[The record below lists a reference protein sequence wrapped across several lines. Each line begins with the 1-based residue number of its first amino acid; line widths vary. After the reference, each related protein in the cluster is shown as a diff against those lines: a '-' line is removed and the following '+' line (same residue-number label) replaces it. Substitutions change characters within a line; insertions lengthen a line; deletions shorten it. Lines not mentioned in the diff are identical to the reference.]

1 MLTYI
6 ISAAVAVAAIIID
19 QIVKSVTVAN
29 ITLGDKVDFIPW
41 ILGFSYVQNPGGGFG
56 FMREHPIIL
65 IIVRVVAMA
74 AILAFFIV
82 KKPKD
87 KLLVWAL
94 VLVETGGVGNLIDNI
109 FRDGGKVVDTFDFTL
124 FDRLREVYPDVS
136 LFRYDFPVFNV
147 ADCCVCVGGALLVLY
162 LIISTVKENREKKN
176 EKLEDGNQ
184 NG

>member
-147 ADCCVCVGGALLVLY
+147 AD
-162 LIISTVKENREKKN
+162 
-176 EKLEDGNQ
+176 
-184 NG
+184 